1 MDGPVGAEIGKA
13 MEAAN
18 MVALAW
24 YDSGSRSFYA
34 NKPLKS
40 IADLKGLKIRVQ
52 NSDVNVAMVE
62 ALGANATPIPFGEV
76 YTSIQSGVVDGAE
89 NNWPSYESTGHYQV
103 APYYI
108 LDQHTIVPEV
118 FAVNKSVWNKLSSS
132 EQKVVREAAVE
143 SATYQRKLWAE
154 REKKSEK
161 IVRDAGATIVEL
173 TDKSAFINA
182 MKPVYTKIATDP
194 EVKAIL
200 TKIQAVK

>member
-1 MDGPVGAEIGKA
+1 M
-13 MEAAN
+13 
-18 MVALAW
+18 
-24 YDSGSRSFYA
+24 
-34 NKPLKS
+34 
-40 IADLKGLKIRVQ
+40 
-52 NSDVNVAMVE
+52 
-62 ALGANATPIPFGEV
+62 
-76 YTSIQSGVVDGAE
+76 
-89 NNWPSYESTGHYQV
+89 